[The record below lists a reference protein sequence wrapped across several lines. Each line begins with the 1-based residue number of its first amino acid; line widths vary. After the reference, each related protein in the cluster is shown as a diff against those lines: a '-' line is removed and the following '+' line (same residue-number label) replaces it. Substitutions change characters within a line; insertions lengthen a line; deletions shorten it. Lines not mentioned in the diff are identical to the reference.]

1 MCQLLQK
8 HAVPRPI
15 PFRSSPQLRHDNQ
28 GDEDMEEVQSV
39 HSSSEDSDMEVQSVH
54 SSRSQF
60 SEDSDVEDQPIQSS
74 SRLSDS
80 DIEEDPHVQT
90 STQAPPSSQLSDLDM
105 EDQQVKFDRASHLQD
120 ETDHDED
127 QPVQSSSQLS
137 DLDMEDQP
145 VLSSD
150 RVLQLSIETD
160 QPVQS
165 EMGAQLQNGGLYE
178 NEHRDTP
185 LTDEEDLIHQS
196 PDNAQPLQGANNV
209 QSPDNAPPL
218 QDEEDLLDQPV
229 CYSPGMKIE

>member
-15 PFRSSPQLRHDNQ
+15 PFRSSPQLRDDNQNQ

-54 SSRSQF
+54 SSSSQF
-60 SEDSDVEDQPIQSS
+60 SEDSDV
-74 SRLSDS
+74 
-80 DIEEDPHVQT
+80 EEDPHVQT
-90 STQAPPSSQLSDLDM
+90 STQAPPSSQFSDPDA
-105 EDQQVKFDRASHLQD
+105 ENQQVQFDRASHLQD
-120 ETDHDED
+120 ETDLDVED

-145 VLSSD
+145 VQSSD
-150 RVLQLSIETD
+150 RALQLSIETD

-165 EMGAQLQNGGLYE
+165 EMGAQLQNREGLYE

-185 LTDEEDLIHQS
+185 LADEEDLVHQS
-196 PDNAQPLQGANNV
+196 PDNAQPLQGSNDV
-209 QSPDNAPPL
+209 QSPDDAQSL
-218 QDEEDLLDQPV
+218 QHEEDVDQRV
-229 CYSPGMKIE
+229 TFSPGMKIE

>member
-145 VLSSD
+145 VQSSD
-150 RVLQLSIETD
+150 RALQLSFKTD

-165 EMGAQLQNGGLYE
+165 DVGAQLQNREGLYE

-185 LTDEEDLIHQS
+185 LADEEDLVHQS
-196 PDNAQPLQGANNV
+196 PDNAQPLQGSNDV
-209 QSPDNAPPL
+209 QSPDDAQSL
-218 QDEEDLLDQPV
+218 QHEEDVDQRV
-229 CYSPGMKIE
+229 TFSPGMKIE